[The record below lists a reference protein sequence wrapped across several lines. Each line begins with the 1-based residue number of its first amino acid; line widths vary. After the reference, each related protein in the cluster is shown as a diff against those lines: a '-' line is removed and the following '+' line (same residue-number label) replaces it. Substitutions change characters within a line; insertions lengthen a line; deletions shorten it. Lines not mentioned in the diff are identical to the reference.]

1 MFVEERCRLGVDD
14 SRNWPEA
21 LGQHRS
27 KGIRGERHVYGC
39 ANVAPMHA
47 LRAIG
52 DPTPRQDDVA
62 VADSTAVDAD
72 GVIGS

>member
-1 MFVEERCRLGVDD
+1 LKPSSSCSLREVSSRVDD

-27 KGIRGERHVYGC
+27 KGIRGERHLYGC
-39 ANVAPMHA
+39 ANVAP

-52 DPTPRQDDVA
+52 DPTPR
-62 VADSTAVDAD
+62 
-72 GVIGS
+72 